1 MGTVGKAMS
10 LLDRFSAEV
19 PEIGLSDLARLSG
32 FDKATTRRLL
42 VSLAGHGLVEQDPE
56 TRRYRL
62 GAGLSRLA
70 RIREAHY
77 PFLRVAVPLIQALA
91 QQTGETVHVS
101 EYCSSGLATVHVEE
115 STRAHRVGVDIGT
128 ILPLH
133 CTASGIAF
141 LAHARPEI
149 VKSQLARKLGVF
161 TPFTQTERDKVMEG
175 VQAAVQRGFS
185 FGNQGYEEG
194 VFSVGAAV
202 LGPDGCA
209 IGALAV
215 ATPLS
220 RIDDAIAA
228 AHGQAAAETAR
239 EISRRLFGETVHS
252 PPRTG
257 IVRGAS

>member
-10 LLDRFSAEV
+10 LLDLFSGEV
-19 PEIGLSDLARLSG
+19 PEVGLSDLARRSG

-42 VSLAGHGLVEQDPE
+42 VSLSQYGLVEQDHA

-91 QQTGETVHVS
+91 QETGETAHIS
-101 EYCSSGLATVHVEE
+101 EYSTAGLVTVHVEE
-115 STRAHRVGVDIGT
+115 STWANRVGVDVGA

-133 CTASGIAF
+133 GTASGIAF

-149 VKSQLARKLGVF
+149 VDAYLARKLEAF
-161 TPFTQTERDKVMEG
+161 TSFTLTAREG
-175 VQAAVQRGFS
+175 LLESMRAAAHRGYS
-185 FGNQGYEEG
+185 FGDQGYEEG

-202 LGPDGCA
+202 LGPDGYA
-209 IGALAV
+209 VGALAV
-215 ATPLS
+215 ASPVM
-220 RIDDAIAA
+220 RVDDTVAA
-228 AHGQAAAETAR
+228 AHGHAVAATAR
-239 EISRRLFGETVHS
+239 EIARRLFGETVLS
-252 PPRTG
+252 PRAAQA
-257 IVRGAS
+257 V